1 MQIGNLKLGAGE
13 GEGTAPDRQQEPHKL
28 EKSEKQRNNTPG
40 AKKDPAKKKSKRWAS
55 LQEIYALHVRA
66 RKKDSATALTFD

>member
-40 AKKDPAKKKSKRWAS
+40 AKKDPATKKIKKMGIPTRN
-55 LQEIYALHVRA
+55 ICIA
-66 RKKDSATALTFD
+66 RTCTEKGQCYCVDI

>member
-40 AKKDPAKKKSKRWAS
+40 AKKDPAKKKNKKMGIPTRN
-55 LQEIYALHVRA
+55 ICIA
-66 RKKDSATALTFD
+66 RICTEKGLCYCVDI